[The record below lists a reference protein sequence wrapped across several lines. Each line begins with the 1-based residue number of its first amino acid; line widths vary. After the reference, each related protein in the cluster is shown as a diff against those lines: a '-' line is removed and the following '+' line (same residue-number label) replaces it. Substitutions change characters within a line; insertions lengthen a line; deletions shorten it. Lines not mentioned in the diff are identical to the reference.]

1 MLFKES
7 VSIAI
12 AALLSNK
19 LRSILTML
27 GIIIGVGAVIV
38 MISIG
43 MGVRQN
49 VTNSIASLGSNML
62 IVTPGSANKGGVR
75 SAAGS
80 NQSLKLDDAEAI
92 QKRIK
97 DIDYVAPTVNSSY
110 QVVYGNQNW
119 NTSVYGVTPDY
130 MKIRSLTVASGS
142 FITNADDNSRNRVAV
157 IGSTVATNLFGTKN
171 PVGSNIRI
179 HNQPFKVIGVLESK
193 GQSSMGSDQD
203 DVVLV
208 PLKTAQERLMGIT
221 YIRSINIQVTN
232 TNDMDA
238 VQEQVETLL
247 RQRHHIRTGEDDDF
261 NVRNLT
267 SIMETMSSTTTML
280 TLFLGSI
287 AAISLLVGGIGIM
300 NIMMVSVTERTR
312 EIGIRKAL
320 GATFKDIMTQ
330 CLIESVVIGV
340 AGGLLGV
347 FFGVSISLLISH
359 FSTFTTYITAAPI
372 ILSFTFSVGTGLFFG
387 IYPAKK
393 AARLDPIEALRY
405 E

>member
-43 MGVRQN
+43 MGVRQK

-330 CLIESVVIGV
+330 FLIESVVIGV